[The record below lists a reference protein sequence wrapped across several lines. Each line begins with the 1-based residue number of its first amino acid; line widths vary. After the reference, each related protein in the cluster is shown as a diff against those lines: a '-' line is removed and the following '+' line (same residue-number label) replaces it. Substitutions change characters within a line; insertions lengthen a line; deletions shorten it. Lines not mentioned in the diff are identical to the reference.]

1 MKAKPL
7 LQSIN
12 PYTFLEDYL
21 RACGVENATEYIEA
35 GLEAC
40 DSPWDYPNMKEAVD
54 RLEKAIN
61 GKEKIGILIDSDAD
75 GNLSAALIT
84 KFLYRFVEDEDIEFF
99 IHTGKGHGL
108 VQSKEEDIV
117 QQVFDSGVNLLIIPD
132 AGSNDEAQCRELVA
146 KNIDVLILD
155 HHEITTPN
163 PYAIIINH
171 HLGEGLNTALS
182 GTGVTHKF
190 VQACAESWGIDLG
203 DLYYDLVATS
213 IISDVCDLTTLEN
226 RAYVKYG
233 FEHITDPMLELMFTK
248 FNRKGNNPIGVAWG
262 TAPPINS
269 LCRGE
274 DQQAKLDFFMALVGK
289 EDMDKGVSVA
299 RKAHNEQTKIVKTI
313 YQEIEP
319 DLDQSHKVIIGYTN
333 NEYKGYSG
341 LIANKIT
348 GNFGKPSLVLR
359 ELNPTMFSGSL
370 RSPIDI
376 ADKINETGLAKCQGH
391 LSACGIFLKKSNLP
405 RLIKWFD
412 ALPFD
417 TNPERQVTAILK
429 PSQITLPL
437 CYACSDDMVLWG
449 GSEGNKVIQ
458 PKFYLEFETLPNEI
472 QVFAKKT
479 TTLKIV
485 KDGVSFIKFQCD
497 KDTASLLQQERCKV
511 SMIVTLSVNEWNDV
525 ESPQAMIENW
535 EVEKIEK
542 DGISEESWKDLF

>member
-1 MKAKPL
+1 MKVKPL

-21 RACGVENATEYIEA
+21 RACGVENVTEYIEA
-35 GLEAC
+35 GLEVM
-40 DSPWDYPNMKEAVD
+40 DNPWDYPNMKEAVD

-61 GKEKIGILIDSDAD
+61 SKEKIGILIDSDAD

-108 VQSKEEDIV
+108 VQSKEEDIP
-117 QQVFDSGVNLLIIPD
+117 QQVLDSGVTLLIAPD
-132 AGSNDEAQCRELVA
+132 SSTNDAPQCQWLKSNGVDCLV
-146 KNIDVLILD
+146 LD
-155 HHEITTPN
+155 HHEVTTSN
-163 PYAIIINH
+163 PYALIINH
-171 HLGEGLNTALS
+171 HLGKGLNTALS
-182 GTGVTHKF
+182 GCGVTFKF
-190 VQACAESWGIDLG
+190 AQGCAESWNIDLG

-233 FEHITDPMLELMFTK
+233 FEHITDPMLELMFAK

-289 EDMDKGVSVA
+289 GDMDNGISVA
-299 RKAHNEQTKIVKTI
+299 RKAHNEQSKIVKTI
-313 YQEIEP
+313 YEEIEP
-319 DLDQSHKVIIGYTN
+319 DLDQTHKVMIGYTME
-333 NEYKGYSG
+333 EYKGYTG

-370 RSPIDI
+370 RSPVDI

-429 PSQITLPL
+429 PNQITLPL

-449 GSEGNKVIQ
+449 SSEGNKIVQ
-458 PKFYLEFETLPNEI
+458 PKFYLEFETSPNEI
-472 QVFAKKT
+472 QVFVKKT

-511 SMIVTLSVNEWNDV
+511 SMIVTLSVNEWNGI
-525 ESPQAMIENW
+525 ESPQGTVENW
-535 EVEKIEK
+535 EVEKV
-542 DGISEESWKDLF
+542 EEEEFNWEDLF

>member
-1 MKAKPL
+1 MKVKPL
-7 LQSIN
+7 LQSVN
-12 PYTFLEDYL
+12 PSTFLVQYL
-21 RACGVENATEYIEA
+21 QALGIQDTDKYLNA
-35 GLEAC
+35 GL
-40 DSPWDYPNMKEAVD
+40 DNMDNPWLYPNMQEGVE
-54 RLEKAIN
+54 RLKKAID
-61 GKEKIGILIDSDAD
+61 GGEKIGILVDADCD
-75 GNLSAALIT
+75 GNLSAALSV
-84 KFLYRFVEDEDIEFF
+84 KFLLRFTNNLAYFF
-99 IHTGKGHGL
+99 HVGKGHGL
-108 VQSKEEDIV
+108 VQNKEEDIP
-117 QQVFDSGVNLLIIPD
+117 QQILDSSVSLLIAPD
-132 AGSNDEAQCRELVA
+132 SSTNDTSQCQWLKSNG
-146 KNIDVLILD
+146 IDVIICD

-190 VQACAESWGIDLG
+190 AISCAESWSIDLG

-226 RAYVKYG
+226 RAYVRYG
-233 FEHITDPMLELMFTK
+233 FEHITDPMLELMFAK
-248 FNRKGNNPIGVAWG
+248 FNRKGNNPIGVSWG

-274 DQQAKLDFFMALVGK
+274 DQQAKVDFFMALIGK
-289 EDMDKGVSVA
+289 EDMDEGISIA
-299 RKAHNEQTKIVKTI
+299 RKAHNEQSKIVKTI

-391 LSACGIFLKKSNLP
+391 LSACGIFLKKSNLN

-412 ALPFD
+412 NLPLD
-417 TNPERQVTAILK
+417 TDPERQVTAILK
-429 PSQITLPL
+429 PSQITLSL
-437 CYACSDDMVLWG
+437 CHACSDDMVLWG

-458 PKFYLEFETLPNEI
+458 PKFYLEFETSPNEI
-472 QVFAKKT
+472 QVFVKKT

-485 KDGVSFIKFQCD
+485 KNGVSFIKFQCD
-497 KDTASLLQQERCKV
+497 KDMASLLQQERCKV
-511 SMIVTLSVNEWNDV
+511 SMIVTLSVNEWNGI

-535 EVEKIEK
+535 EVEKVENN
-542 DGISEESWKDLF
+542 GISEESWEDWF